1 MTLKDLLRKK
11 DRVRADDTVPS
22 HHGGLAPPSTAPE
35 VSRITFMRT
44 TTNTQ
49 ERISPPA
56 YPGDNEKPPR
66 LLPVPGR
73 QDENQKRLSIFRRP
87 SQLAPD
93 GRGAARND
101 KRLSERLHLS
111 RPRANSS
118 LVNLP
123 SNLPAITVEVAR
135 STEEQAEWE
144 KRATALAKGTLISKG
159 DGLGREAA
167 RSPSPSVSDE
177 PGDNNIQEAIRLH
190 ESGDL
195 ERSTEM
201 FSKLADPNGANN
213 ALSQVLYGLALRH
226 GWGCQPNQELAVT
239 YLSLAA
245 ANSAEIESLALAAGM
260 KKGGAAK
267 GELVLAMF
275 ELANSFRHGWGVK
288 KDPAAAR
295 QYYET
300 AANLGD
306 TDAMN
311 EAAWCY
317 LDGFGG
323 KKDKVRDLNLGNRVL
338 HGAPESHLAD
348 GACSYAAT
356 ASLFGQQ
363 WKANHAHA
371 HQFKAAQFLRLAEEK
386 GNKTI
391 GNSW

>member
-1 MTLKDLLRKK
+1 MTLKGLLRKK
-11 DRVRADDTVPS
+11 DRMRTDDTVPS
-22 HHGGLAPPSTAPE
+22 HHGLAPPGPPE
-35 VSRITFMRT
+35 VTIIRT
-44 TTNTQ
+44 TTTMQ
-49 ERISPPA
+49 ERISPPS
-56 YPGDNEKPPR
+56 YPGDGEKSPR
-66 LLPVPGR
+66 LLPIPGK
-73 QDENQKRLSIFRRP
+73 QNENQRRLSIFRRP

-123 SNLPAITVEVAR
+123 SNLPAISVEVAR

-144 KRATALAKGTLISKG
+144 QRATALAKGTLISKG
-159 DGLGREAA
+159 DGLGCETA

-177 PGDNNIQEAIRLH
+177 PGDVRNNIQEAIRLH

-201 FSKLADPNGANN
+201 FSKLANPNGANN

-239 YLSLAA
+239 YLSYAA

-288 KDPAAAR
+288 KDPTAAR

-311 EAAWCY
+311 EVAWCY

-323 KKDKVRDLNLGNRVL
+323 KKDK
-338 HGAPESHLAD
+338 
-348 GACSYAAT
+348 
-356 ASLFGQQ
+356 
-363 WKANHAHA
+363 
-371 HQFKAAQFLRLAEEK
+371 FKAAQFLRLAEEK

>member
-11 DRVRADDTVPS
+11 ETFRAAENTVPS
-22 HHGGLAPPSTAPE
+22 HHGGLAPPPDK

-44 TTNTQ
+44 TTNTAEQ
-49 ERISPPA
+49 ISPPT
-56 YPGDNEKPPR
+56 YPGDDEKPPR
-66 LLPVPGR
+66 LLTPGR
-73 QDENQKRLSIFRRP
+73 QDGEQKRLSIFRRP
-87 SQLAPD
+87 SQMVPD
-93 GRGAARND
+93 GRAGARND

-123 SNLPAITVEVAR
+123 SNLPAITVDVAR

-144 KRATALAKGTLISKG
+144 QRATALAKGTLISKG
-159 DGLGREAA
+159 DGVGRETM

-190 ESGDL
+190 ESGGQRNL
-195 ERSTEM
+195 ERSTDM

-239 YLSLAA
+239 YLSYAA

-311 EAAWCY
+311 EVAWCY

-323 KKDKVRDLNLGNRVL
+323 KKDK
-338 HGAPESHLAD
+338 
-348 GACSYAAT
+348 
-356 ASLFGQQ
+356 
-363 WKANHAHA
+363 
-371 HQFKAAQFLRLAEEK
+371 FKAAQFLRLAEEK

-391 GNSW
+391 GNSWIWKDKYNPK

>member
-11 DRVRADDTVPS
+11 DRMRADDTVPS
-22 HHGGLAPPSTAPE
+22 HHGLAPPGPPE
-35 VSRITFMRT
+35 VTIIRT
-44 TTNTQ
+44 TTTMQ
-49 ERISPPA
+49 ERISPPS
-56 YPGDNEKPPR
+56 YPGDDEKSPR
-66 LLPVPGR
+66 LLSIPGK
-73 QDENQKRLSIFRRP
+73 QNENQRRLSIFRRP

-123 SNLPAITVEVAR
+123 SNLPAISVEVAR

-144 KRATALAKGTLISKG
+144 QRATALARGTLISKG
-159 DGLGREAA
+159 DGLGRETA

-201 FSKLADPNGANN
+201 FSKLANPNGANN

-239 YLSLAA
+239 YLSYAA

-311 EAAWCY
+311 EVAWCY

-323 KKDKVRDLNLGNRVL
+323 KKDK
-338 HGAPESHLAD
+338 
-348 GACSYAAT
+348 
-356 ASLFGQQ
+356 
-363 WKANHAHA
+363 
-371 HQFKAAQFLRLAEEK
+371 FKAAQFLRLAEEK